1 MLIDKL
7 NINSLR
13 VFERVYQTRSMTT
26 AAKNLG
32 LTQSG
37 VSQHIKNLEK
47 SLNITLFDRL
57 KHRLI
62 PTKDSEQLATLLT
75 RYFRNI
81 EHELVKLAGR
91 KTDIKGEITIGLPLE
106 FGNNFVLPLLTELG
120 RQHPEVTFSIKYG
133 IASEMNALMLSGE
146 IDFSFIDQFSV
157 DAQIKLE
164 TVWHETIC
172 LCANKEYLKKVF
184 GEEMPPHELKTYDKL
199 DYVDYVKG
207 APVLRMWFEHHL
219 KKPFIPNIRAALMD
233 VQGMKRI
240 ITSGLGAGVLPLHVV
255 NRSLERKDSLVIFP
269 GKKIPILNEISL
281 AFLETRTLST
291 AASYTKKYLLEHLP
305 KVLPNYKPPI

>member
-1 MLIDKL
+1 MLIDQL

-26 AAKNLG
+26 AAKGMG

-47 SLNITLFDRL
+47 SLGVTLFDRI

-62 PTKDSEQLATLLT
+62 PTKESEQLAILLT

-91 KTDIKGEITIGLPLE
+91 KTDIKGEVNIGIPLE
-106 FGNNFVLPLLTELG
+106 FGNNFILPLLTELG
-120 RQHPEVTFSIKYG
+120 RQNPEVTFSIKYG

-146 IDFSFIDQFSV
+146 IDFSFIDQFAV
-157 DAQIKLE
+157 DAQVKLKP
-164 TVWHETIC
+164 VWNETIC
-172 LCANKEYLKKVF
+172 LCANKEYLRKVF
-184 GEEMPPHELKTYDKL
+184 GEEMPPHEIKTYDKL

-207 APVLRMWFEHHL
+207 APVLKLWFEHHL
-219 KKPFIPNIRAALMD
+219 GKPFVPNIRAALMD
-233 VQGMKRI
+233 VQGMTRI
-240 ITSGLGAGVLPLHVV
+240 ITSGLGAGVLPLHVIS
-255 NRSLERKDSLVIFP
+255 RSLERSDPLVIFP
-269 GKKIPILNEISL
+269 GKNIPILNEISL
-281 AFLETRTLST
+281 AYLETRTLST
-291 AASYTKKYLLEHLP
+291 AANFTKDYLLKNLP
-305 KVLPNYKPPI
+305 RILPGL